1 MFFLTSPATAVYP
14 PSAVAD
20 IALPPPPLILP
31 YPRSPPPPPPPPLP
45 LPRPRP
51 VPPPPYSRSGGS
63 HQEQPSGT
71 SVVTSSSCAT
81 KKPSAVENP
90 ATRQSCSPLKLARSP
105 TTGRR
110 KFPVYWQSVPTNV
123 AQPTPQARAR
133 VASRTVARGRST
145 AARPVVMPIQKRRPQ
160 PVPTRVMATPKDR
173 SASTQPSRKNCQDGE
188 EEGGDERGGRRR
200 RRRYHLC

>member
-1 MFFLTSPATAVYP
+1 M
-14 PSAVAD
+14 
-20 IALPPPPLILP
+20 
-31 YPRSPPPPPPPPLP
+31 
-45 LPRPRP
+45 
-51 VPPPPYSRSGGS
+51 
-63 HQEQPSGT
+63 
-71 SVVTSSSCAT
+71 SSSCAT
-81 KKPSAVENP
+81 KKPSAVEKP

-110 KFPVYWQSVPTNV
+110 KFPGYWQSVPTNE

-133 VASRTVARGRST
+133 VASCTVARGRST

-188 EEGGDERGGRRR
+188 GKKERRKETEGGDGRRGRKEETEGGDGGGDGGRRR
-200 RRRYHLC
+200 KDERKMETKITSMLVQRNSVYTLFTLYTIHYILILHTYDMHFTLRARMPL